1 MEKETEGSIP
11 FSDVHVKDGS
21 KLTTSVY
28 RKHTHTDPYLQ
39 YSSHHHPKVKSG
51 IADCLH
57 HGAEWICKQDSVLAD
72 KRKHVQNVWMVNGYP
87 KRAVVKKLKRR

>member
-11 FSDVHVKDGS
+11 FLHVHVKQDGS

-28 RKHTHTDPYLQ
+28 RKSPHTDCYLH

-51 IADCLH
+51 IVDCLH
-57 HGAEWICKQDSVLAD
+57 HRAERICKLAD
-72 KRKHVQNVWMVNGYP
+72 ERKHVQNVLMANCYP
-87 KRAVVKKLKRR
+87 KRAVVKKRKRT